1 MLITT
6 FIKAETSGHVA
17 IRSLTSSTGLF
28 HVKTGFLDF
37 LLPPISLISY
47 YFFHAKWH
55 LMCVWAALPEGH
67 CCLMSFSST
76 LCPSVFTAQGRK
88 HLITILMNFWAH
100 FSLNVDMFLLC
111 LCVEVCI
118 KISWYLCGLLLW
130 RLFFRLRGVKT
141 KHLTLFFFQHF
152 LVISQYKNAN
162 GKQTRST
169 ASTLRCQH
177 GVHYCCHWDDD
188 LVTGTYWLPCYCTAC
203 MNWNVKP

>member
-111 LCVEVCI
+111 LCVEVCS

-141 KHLTLFFFQHF
+141 KNLTFFGHKPIQKRKWETNAQHSF
-152 LVISQYKNAN
+152 NA
-162 GKQTRST
+162 QVS
-169 ASTLRCQH
+169 AWCPLLLSLR
-177 GVHYCCHWDDD
+177 WR
-188 LVTGTYWLPCYCTAC
+188 PCYRNILTSMLLHSLYELECETLST
-203 MNWNVKP
+203 